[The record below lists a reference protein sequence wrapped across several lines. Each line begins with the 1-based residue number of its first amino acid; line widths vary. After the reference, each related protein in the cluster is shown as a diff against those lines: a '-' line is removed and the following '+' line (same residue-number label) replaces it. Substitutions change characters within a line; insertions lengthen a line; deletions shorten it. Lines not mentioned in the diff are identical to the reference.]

1 MLLIRFLQC
10 YDHKMRLLSCT
21 AAAVAFATTA
31 HAQSLIDQAQCAAQ
45 AKTEYQE
52 FLTEWKQKGGENL
65 ELDLSEYESHYN
77 AELQRCLMLLSI
89 AVFSHSTGKLTQT
102 ITLDDA
108 FDHRGYAAFSRI
120 ISDRA
125 LDVLML
131 CTLTPT
137 YGDTLNCK
145 TRAEFDEFVARYMEQ

>member
-1 MLLIRFLQC
+1 MLLIGFLQC
-10 YDHKMRLLSCT
+10 YDHKMRLLAC
-21 AAAVAFATTA
+21 AAAVVAFTTTA
-31 HAQSLIDQAQCAAQ
+31 HAQSLTDQAQCAAQ

-52 FLTEWKQKGGENL
+52 FLTGWKQKGGDL

-77 AELQRCLMLLSI
+77 AKLQRCLMVLSL
-89 AVFSHSTGKLTQT
+89 AVFSRSTGKLTQT

-108 FDHRGYAAFSRI
+108 FDHRGYAAFSRV

-125 LDVLML
+125 LDVLVL

-137 YGDTLNCK
+137 YGDKLNCK
-145 TRAEFDEFVARYMEQ
+145 THAEFDAFVAKYMEQ